1 MKKILVIV
9 DFQYDFCNPKGALY
23 VPGAEKAQEAI
34 LREICKIDENK
45 KTVNKN
51 YYDCIL
57 FTYDFHPK
65 NHCSFKENGGEW
77 PTHCVK
83 QSNGAVTNKELI
95 YCANKNHTYSWFCA
109 MKGNNA
115 DVEEY
120 GLDLSKWLKS
130 MNLPESK
137 FTICGLAGDYCVLET
152 LKMNMD
158 SHSCEI
164 FLDGIASIDGGKKLN
179 DFIKEKDI
187 KTC

>member
-9 DFQYDFCNPKGALY
+9 DFQYDFCNPNGVLY
-23 VPGAEKAQEAI
+23 VPGAEKAKEAI
-34 LREICKIDENK
+34 LEEICKIDENK

-57 FTYDFHPK
+57 FTYDFHPSS
-65 NHCSFKENGGEW
+65 HCSFQENGGEW
-77 PTHCVK
+77 PTHCVME
-83 QSNGAVTNKELI
+83 SNGVGLDEELLN
-95 YCANKNHTYSWFCA
+95 CADKIDEYWWYTA
-109 MKGNNA
+109 MKGNKV

-158 SHSCEI
+158 SHDCEI
-164 FLDGIASIDGGKKLN
+164 FLDGIVSIDGGKKLN
-179 DFIKEKDI
+179 NFIKENNI